1 MQHVLLTSCRVD
13 HGTEYAVALWLS
25 KLVVDFWT
33 LRLQRNTRKKKWQL
47 VFINSQLQLPP
58 VVPLT
63 KPYCLRFKKAGS
75 VSLGIHK
82 QSSKSWRSLTVL
94 FEVVSSVYMVQF
106 FSYWCYWFFIFIFW
120 IFGCIIFINKKWEM
134 GIRTPS
140 PPHKVNGAISLSYK
154 ALGSHESY
162 LILWFGFWFFVSAL
176 LKFWLPYMFLCS
188 FGHEVMQELTF

>member
-13 HGTEYAVALWLS
+13 HGTEYAWHSDFLNWLLTFQLYVY
-25 KLVVDFWT
+25 KEILG
-33 LRLQRNTRKKKWQL
+33 KKKWQP
-47 VFINSQLQLPP
+47 VFINSQSQLPP

-176 LKFWLPYMFLCS
+176 LKFWLPYMFLCF